1 MRLDEFRS
9 FFEVHGV
16 DAVLVTNPANC
27 TYLSGFTGSSG
38 LLFVTRDQA
47 FLITDFRYVDQA
59 LNQSGAYGFKVVQHG
74 SDLFTTLEGLFCE
87 SNVSHIG
94 FECEDVTFCFYEKLR
109 KVSGS
114 SELIPLKGMV
124 DPIRMIKDDNEISLI
139 EHACHI
145 GDMAF
150 ERVLSFIKP
159 GVSEL
164 EIAAEIETFF
174 LSNGVHTS
182 FDTIVA
188 SGLNGS
194 MPHAEVSDKKICNGE
209 FVTMDFGCSFRGYKS
224 DMTRTVMVGKPT
236 LEQREIYDL
245 VLKAQLKGLQAAKNG
260 AVACDVDMSARDV
273 IVEAGHGNN
282 FGHSLGHGVG
292 LEIHEKPSVS
302 PSGNVVL
309 RPGMVFSIEP
319 GVYIPG
325 WGGVRIE
332 DLVVLTDRGL
342 KIMTKSPKELIQ
354 L

>member
-1 MRLDEFRS
+1 
-9 FFEVHGV
+9 
-16 DAVLVTNPANC
+16 
-27 TYLSGFTGSSG
+27 
-38 LLFVTRDQA
+38 
-47 FLITDFRYVDQA
+47 
-59 LNQSGAYGFKVVQHG
+59 
-74 SDLFTTLEGLFCE
+74 
-87 SNVSHIG
+87 
-94 FECEDVTFCFYEKLR
+94 
-109 KVSGS
+109 
-114 SELIPLKGMV
+114 
-124 DPIRMIKDDNEISLI
+124 
-139 EHACHI
+139 
-145 GDMAF
+145 
-150 ERVLSFIKP
+150 
-159 GVSEL
+159 
-164 EIAAEIETFF
+164 
-174 LSNGVHTS
+174 
-182 FDTIVA
+182 
-188 SGLNGS
+188 
-194 MPHAEVSDKKICNGE
+194 
-209 FVTMDFGCSFRGYKS
+209 
-224 DMTRTVMVGKPT
+224 MTRTVMVGKPT